1 MKKLVLIATL
11 VLTSTAFAQ
20 KNKQSAPPAAAAQPS
35 YSAGQK
41 VFGGNIGMNQSA
53 FNLGVMID
61 SGTDTG
67 DLGGSFFLQTEKK
80 ENGVVVVTQVMT
92 FGGHVNLNVFDQ
104 AGWVLDLRPGLNL
117 SMLQDVGAGGDD
129 KTVFGPSLR
138 WSVARRTA
146 GGMEI
151 GIERLEIWN
160 WFDDEAPG
168 SGAFTSLV
176 FRTRF

>member
-20 KNKQSAPPAAAAQPS
+20 KNKQSTPQPVS
-35 YSAGQK
+35 TPTYSSGQK

-53 FNLGVMID
+53 FNLGISFD
-61 SGTDTG
+61 SGADTG

-80 ENGVVVVTQVMT
+80 ENGVVVVNQVMT
-92 FGGHVNLNVFDQ
+92 FGAHVNLNVLDQ
-104 AGWVLDLRPGLNL
+104 AGWVLDLRPGINL
-117 SMLQDVGAGGDD
+117 SMLQDAGAGGDD

>member
-1 MKKLVLIATL
+1 MKKIVLIATL
-11 VLTSTAFAQ
+11 VLASTAFAQ
-20 KNKQSAPPAAAAQPS
+20 KSKQAAPPAAATTPS
-35 YSAGQK
+35 YSSGQK

-53 FNLGVMID
+53 FNLGIAID
-61 SGTDTG
+61 SGTETG
-67 DLGGSFFLQTEKK
+67 DFGGSFFLQTEKK
-80 ENGVVVVTQVMT
+80 ENGVIIVNQVMT
-92 FGGHVNLNVFDQ
+92 FGAHVNLNVFDQ
-104 AGWVLDLRPGLNL
+104 NGWVLDLRPGINL
-117 SMLQDVGAGGDD
+117 SMLQDAGAGGDD

-138 WSVARRTA
+138 WGVARRTA
-146 GGMEI
+146 SGMEI

>member
-1 MKKLVLIATL
+1 MNKLVLIATL

-20 KNKQSAPPAAAAQPS
+20 KNKQSAPPAAQPAYNAS
-35 YSAGQK
+35 QK

-80 ENGVVVVTQVMT
+80 ENGVIVVSQVMT
-92 FGGHVNLNVFDQ
+92 FGGHVNLNVLDQ
-104 AGWVLDLRPGLNL
+104 NGWVLDLRPGVNL
-117 SMLQDVGAGGDD
+117 SMLQDAGPSGDD

-138 WSVARRTA
+138 WSVAHRTA